1 MAINPVSASNAAV
14 NSTQA
19 VRPSRETSQPQRVNN
34 PYATESTEPANAA
47 ADATNQAQPKP
58 TLNGSGQTIGT
69 LINITA

>member
-19 VRPSRETSQPQRVNN
+19 VRPSRETSQPQRVSNT
-34 PYATESTEPANAA
+34 YATGSTEPADAT
-47 ADATNQAQPKP
+47 ADATNESQPKP
-58 TLNGSGQTIGT
+58 TINGSGQTIGT

>member
-19 VRPSRETSQPQRVNN
+19 VRPSREASQPQRVNN
-34 PYATESTEPANAA
+34 PYATESTEAANPT
-47 ADATNQAQPKP
+47 ADATNQPKP

>member
-19 VRPSRETSQPQRVNN
+19 VRPSRESEQAERVNGVN
-34 PYATESTEPANAA
+34 DEAA
-47 ADATNQAQPKP
+47 ASQQAVNQVQQPKP
-58 TLNGSGQTIGT
+58 TINGTGQTVGT